1 VAGSLPAALLPA
13 TKRVTTS
20 NNRFATQRDRY
31 RDTSSQTSPGHDART
46 TTNAGLDP
54 RASTVSQIA
63 ISASRDV
70 VDLLAVVNVGQDYR
84 DLLNAGNALLRPAK
98 FESASQSAERVRPP
112 MRGRRVSELSLA
124 DVAHPDGPEM
134 HEFRAKQGARRR
146 VSRYPW
152 GNGCRAG
159 VVRADRR
166 GAARLT
172 RKESRARGRKGD
184 QADTSREATS
194 EARLSG
200 CPALPAPRRWRPL
213 AESLLIPAGVGA
225 RLPREGGEVYSE
237 RGAPTGIK
245 VGLVELASN
254 VNVASSPE
262 GKRAVG
268 DAPSP
273 RFVGGRCR

>member
-134 HEFRAKQGARRR
+134 HEFRARQVSAGSGAPTRSRNLRGTAMARPCLMKTRYSRSTVAATTASRTSRTALLASCGEASRLRSETCNALGAVLTDGARRHDGS
-146 VSRYPW
+146 SRP
-152 GNGCRAG
+152 
-159 VVRADRR
+159 
-166 GAARLT
+166 
-172 RKESRARGRKGD
+172 
-184 QADTSREATS
+184 
-194 EARLSG
+194 
-200 CPALPAPRRWRPL
+200 
-213 AESLLIPAGVGA
+213 
-225 RLPREGGEVYSE
+225 
-237 RGAPTGIK
+237 
-245 VGLVELASN
+245 
-254 VNVASSPE
+254 
-262 GKRAVG
+262 
-268 DAPSP
+268 
-273 RFVGGRCR
+273 